1 MKTMTRPTAAAIWI
15 LLGLAF
21 LSGQSGHGRDG
32 KPEHADAKS
41 LAARFRQPAAL
52 ALVDGDS
59 RLLVAN
65 RQSGSISAIDT
76 RTRQVLAEHDVGRG
90 LADIVALPDGR
101 HLLAVDQAGNDILVL
116 DWHANAI
123 QVLARVQVSPDPV
136 RIVVSSDGSSC
147 VAASR
152 WSRRL
157 TFLELTRGRSPEDE
171 PSLKIIQAL
180 DLPFCPQ
187 NLLASRDGSKL
198 VVADAFG
205 GKLALVDLQRR
216 SLESVRSLPAHNI
229 RGLALAADGKTL
241 VVAHEVLNPLARS
254 TFDDLHWGLL
264 ISNHLRVLRLDVVLK
279 PDADLL
285 RGSGLFELGDVGK
298 GAGDPSGLEVD
309 SRGNLIVALGGVNE
323 AAITH
328 GPGQPLRRVAVGH
341 RPGAMAVGRD
351 GKVVYIANGLDDTV
365 SVVEI
370 DSGRNLAAI
379 ALGPSP
385 EMSLADRGERLFFDA
400 RLSHD
405 GWMSCH
411 SCHTDG
417 HTCGLKSDT
426 LGDGSY
432 GASKKIPSLLGV
444 GATGP
449 WTWTGSMERLEDQ
462 VRSSIQTTMH
472 GPKPAPTAEQ
482 VEALSAYLR
491 SLRPLSPALTDGE
504 PATNEALMRGRD
516 VFQSRRCDAC
526 HKPPEYTSL
535 ARFDVGLADEVGNRQ
550 FNPPSLRG
558 VSRREPLLHDGRAST
573 LEDLFQRHRHPR
585 ESFLSLKEIRDLVA
599 FLRTL

>member
-1 MKTMTRPTAAAIWI
+1 MKTMTRPAAAAIWI

-21 LSGQSGHGRDG
+21 LSGQSGHGQDG

-41 LAARFRQPAAL
+41 LTARFRQLAAL
-52 ALVDGDS
+52 ALVDSDR

-65 RQSGSISAIDT
+65 RQSGSISTIDT
-76 RTRQVLAEHDVGRG
+76 RTRRVLAEHDVGRG
-90 LADIVALPDGR
+90 LADIVPLPDGR

-116 DWHANAI
+116 AGHGDAI

-136 RIVVSSDGSSC
+136 HIVVSSDGCSC

-157 TFLELTRGRSPEDE
+157 TFLELSGGRSPEDE

-187 NLLASRDGSKL
+187 NLLVSRDGSKL

-241 VVAHEVLNPLARS
+241 VVVHEVLNPLARS

-264 ISNHLRVLRLDVVLK
+264 ISNHLRVLRLVAVLK

-298 GAGDPSGLEVD
+298 GAGDPSGLEID
-309 SRGNLIVALGGVNE
+309 FRGNLIVALGGVNE
-323 AAITH
+323 AAITQ

-426 LGDGSY
+426 LGVGSY

-449 WTWTGSMERLEDQ
+449 WTGSMERLENQ
-462 VRSSIQTTMH
+462 VRASIQTTMH
-472 GPKPAPTAEQ
+472 SPKPAPTAEQ
-482 VEALSAYLR
+482 VEAVTAYLR
-491 SLRPLSPALTDGE
+491 SLRPLSPALTNGE
-504 PATNEALMRGRD
+504 PVMNESLMRGRD
-516 VFQSRRCDAC
+516 VFRSRRCDAC
-526 HKPPEYTSL
+526 HTPPEYTSL
-535 ARFDVGLADEVGNRQ
+535 AQFDVGLADEVGNRQ

-558 VSRREPLLHDGRAST
+558 VSHREPLLHDGRAST
-573 LEDLFQRHRHPR
+573 LEDLFQRDRHPR
-585 ESFLSLKEIRDLVA
+585 ESVLTPQEIRDLVA